1 MFDPNH
7 LAGASSDLV
16 QSMVKVGRKAAELE
30 RVKLQTEIQKEKS
43 EIRRK
48 RLENKLKMSKEGGKG
63 GPAKKTVK
71 PEPEPMEDDDDNVLE
86 DLVTTTETD
95 KGQTSYSTL
104 EPGGFV
110 TKGTDR
116 KSRLDK
122 RHAKIAAAAGKP
134 EEAEGEKEETEQ
146 EKLEREAGELTSQLK
161 RAERAE
167 AQAQEKEQ
175 KDKAK
180 RYSQRITSGKF
191 MKKPR
196 AVTLVETKKRK
207 KSMKMG
213 DIASAEEEDEPDDIP
228 EGFHLQEESPHC
240 INMTRAEDYQA
251 YLRQVVL
258 EFERLIKSGATN
270 ISEEYAKVVQSMFWA
285 VKANKQTI
293 LNGADPAE
301 VVAMVPDA
309 RCKAWRLKLS
319 GKTAVDPTTLVDITD
334 IGPQM
339 ASDIVNLKPQEIF
352 ELVEDELV
360 GKSQEEVGRIKKCIG
375 NICREQAL
383 AHRHA
388 AEAADNLASLTDMVS
403 LPILVKVISA
413 MMRPAVAIKIPEVDD
428 MIARAEQKVEAIR
441 QAKQKVGELKPIDE
455 VVFAQNIPK
464 YNREWEHSPNGRATA
479 YLATLVCRYMHEL
492 QQKDKKVVLSA
503 KALETIYHTASSS
516 IGKLISGKQYLGGA
530 ALEQLCDKVEAE
542 GKELPFK
549 KKKKLPLRSSGLA
562 KTSGT
567 ASKD

>member
-1 MFDPNH
+1 MFDPKH

-95 KGQTSYSTL
+95 KGQPSYSTL

-213 DIASAEEEDEPDDIP
+213 DIASAEEEDDPDDIP

-285 VKANKQTI
+285 GKANKQTI

-301 VVAMVPDA
+301 VVASVPDA
-309 RCKAWRLKLS
+309 RCKAWRLKLN
-319 GKTAVDPTTLVDITD
+319 GKTGVDPTTLVDITD

-339 ASDIVNLKPQEIF
+339 ASDIMNLKPQEIM

-360 GKSQEEVGRIKKCIG
+360 GKSEQQVGRIKKCIG

-388 AEAADNLASLTDMVS
+388 AEAANNLVNLTDLVS

-413 MMRPAVAIKIPEVDD
+413 MMRPTVAIKIPEVDD

-441 QAKQKVGELKPIDE
+441 QAKQKVGELKSIDE

-464 YNREWEHSPNGRATA
+464 YNPEWEHSPNGRATA

-530 ALEQLCDKVEAE
+530 ALEQLRDKVEAE

-549 KKKKLPLRSSGLA
+549 KKKKLPQRSSGLA
-562 KTSGT
+562 KTSGA

>member
-1 MFDPNH
+1 MFDPKH

-95 KGQTSYSTL
+95 KGQPSYSTL

-213 DIASAEEEDEPDDIP
+213 DIASAEEEDDPDDIP

-301 VVAMVPDA
+301 VVASVPDA
-309 RCKAWRLKLS
+309 RCKAWRLKLN

-339 ASDIVNLKPQEIF
+339 ASDIVNLKPQEIM

-360 GKSQEEVGRIKKCIG
+360 GKSEQQVGRIKKCIG

-388 AEAADNLASLTDMVS
+388 AEAADNLANLTDLVS

-413 MMRPAVAIKIPEVDD
+413 TMRPTVAIKIPEVDD

-464 YNREWEHSPNGRATA
+464 YNPEWEHSPNGRATA

-530 ALEQLCDKVEAE
+530 ALEQLRDKVEAE

-567 ASKD
+567 ALKD